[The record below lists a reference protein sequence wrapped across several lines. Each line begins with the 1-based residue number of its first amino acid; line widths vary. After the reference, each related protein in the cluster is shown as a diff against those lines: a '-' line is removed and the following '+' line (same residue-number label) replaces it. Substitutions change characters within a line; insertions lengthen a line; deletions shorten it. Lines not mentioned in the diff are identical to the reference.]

1 MKPVLLLVLF
11 CVPAFGGS
19 DDEGAVLVKGAIYYD
34 SEATL
39 REVQPY
45 ILLKDNKSI
54 KHMTE
59 LGHISEPTPNA
70 QNILVLQGGHS
81 PNDPVE
87 FVFDDDSVSTSYW
100 TYGRFVSERTTPI
113 SASSSSPTPSPSAA
127 IPAPSATVRPST
139 PIPALSATP
148 RPSTPIPTPSATP
161 RPSAPI
167 PTPSATPS
175 STPSPTAS
183 PSVSQSKRG
192 SPGRKVWRTL
202 PDGSRKWHYE
212 NYGPGPKPN
221 D

>member
-1 MKPVLLLVLF
+1 MKLVLLLVLF

-70 QNILVLQGGHS
+70 QNILVLQGGHA

-100 TYGRFVSERTTPI
+100 TYGRFVSERTTPN
-113 SASSSSPTPSPSAA
+113 SASSSSPIPSPSAA
-127 IPAPSATVRPST
+127 IPAPSAS
-139 PIPALSATP
+139 P
-148 RPSTPIPTPSATP
+148 RPSTPSPAPSASPRPSTPSPTPSA
-161 RPSAPI
+161 
-167 PTPSATPS
+167 
-175 STPSPTAS
+175 TPSPTAS

-192 SPGRKVWRTL
+192 APGRKVWRTL

-212 NYGPGPKPN
+212 NYGPGPKPT

>member
-39 REVQPY
+39 REVQSY

-81 PNDPVE
+81 SNDPVE
-87 FVFDDDSVSTSYW
+87 FVFDDDSVSTNYW

-127 IPAPSATVRPST
+127 IPAPSATLRPST
-139 PIPALSATP
+139 PIPAPSATP
-148 RPSTPIPTPSATP
+148 RPSTPIPTPST
-161 RPSAPI
+161 
-167 PTPSATPS
+167 
-175 STPSPTAS
+175 TPSPTAS